1 MCLSSLQVV
10 KVEKNSL
17 NNRFVPFDVIE
28 TDAIFAV
35 DDDVEMRHD
44 EILLAFRYT
53 DQFIVSMFLKFS
65 IIDFSSE

>member
-1 MCLSSLQVV
+1 M